1 MKSFFYSLL
10 FLFSQNRTFSYFT
23 ILVAIAAV
31 TFFFSWLT
39 DPRRLINGL
48 FFTFFIFSLAAWFT
62 FLVYATNLPSFRRIY
77 LMVGAFLVSLVAFIV
92 FFSWILLLWNSY
104 VVLKHESHTL
114 PNLLTLI
121 LAIAML
127 VLWAFIF
134 IGHLNKSTPAWF
146 RLLLDMFPTIAFY
159 LAATMYNFLINLLL
173 YQIVPRRYHQ
183 DYLIIL
189 GAGLINGNRLS
200 NIQAARINRAIQF
213 AYHQQEKGQPFPK
226 FIMSGGQGPNET
238 ISEASAMAAYAIK
251 RGIPADQILLEDQS
265 RNTEQ
270 NMEFSKIVAINDH
283 SDDDF
288 RACFFTSNYH
298 LLRAAIYAKEAGLDG
313 NGIGSYT
320 RPYYLP
326 NAVLREFAG
335 ILVMNRLRHFTVMA
349 LIAAA
354 YVALAICKLLNVF

>member
-1 MKSFFYSLL
+1 MKSIFYSLL
-10 FLFSQNRTFSYFT
+10 FFFSQNRTFSYFT

-92 FFSWILLLWNSY
+92 FFSWTLLLWNSY

-134 IGHLNKSTPAWF
+134 IGHLTKSTPTWF

-159 LAATMYNFLINLLL
+159 LAAVMYNFLINLLL

-183 DYLIIL
+183 DYLVVL

-238 ISEASAMAAYAIK
+238 ISEASAMALTPLNGGSQLT
-251 RGIPADQILLEDQS
+251 RFCWRTSPATPSRTWSSPRLSLSTTTAMTTSGPAFSPATTTCSALLS
-265 RNTEQ
+265 TPKKLAWTATA
-270 NMEFSKIVAINDH
+270 SAL
-283 SDDDF
+283 
-288 RACFFTSNYH
+288 TP
-298 LLRAAIYAKEAGLDG
+298 G
-313 NGIGSYT
+313 
-320 RPYYLP
+320 YYLP

-349 LIAAA
+349 LIVAA

>member
-1 MKSFFYSLL
+1 MPATLNNLL
-10 FLFSQNRTFSYFT
+10 FFFSQNRTFSYFT
-23 ILVAIAAV
+23 VLVALALI
-31 TFFFSWLT
+31 TFLFSWLT
-39 DPRRLINGL
+39 EPRKLINGV
-48 FFTFFIFSLAAWFT
+48 FFTFFIAALAAWFT
-62 FLVYATNLPSFRRIY
+62 FLVYATNLPSFRKAY
-77 LMVGAFLVSLVAFIV
+77 LAVGVALVGAVAAIV
-92 FFSWILLLWNSY
+92 FFSWVLLLWNSY

-121 LAIAML
+121 LAIGML
-127 VLWAFIF
+127 AIWIFIF
-134 IGHLNKSTPAWF
+134 LTHINRSTPAWVQ
-146 RLLLDMFPTIAFY
+146 LLLDIVPSLAIY
-159 LAATMYNFLINLLL
+159 LAAIMYNFLINLLL
-173 YQIVPRRYHQ
+173 YQIVPRHYNA
-183 DYLIIL
+183 DYLIVL
-189 GAGLINGNRLS
+189 GAGLINGDKVS
-200 NIQAARINRAIQF
+200 NLLAARINRAIQF
-213 AYHQQEKGQPFPK
+213 AVHQVEKGRKMPK
-226 FIMSGGQGPNET
+226 IIMSGGQGPNET
-238 ISEASAMAAYAIK
+238 TSEAAAMAKYAEK
-251 RGIPADQILLEDQS
+251 RGLDPSLILLEDQS

-283 SDDDF
+283 GDDDF

-349 LIAAA
+349 LIVAV